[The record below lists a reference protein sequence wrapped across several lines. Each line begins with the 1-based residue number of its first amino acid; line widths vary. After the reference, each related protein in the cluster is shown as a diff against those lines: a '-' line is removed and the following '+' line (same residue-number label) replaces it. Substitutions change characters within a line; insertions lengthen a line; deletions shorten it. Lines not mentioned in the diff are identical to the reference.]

1 MMNEGWDDIHKEGWD
16 GISNEGDG
24 YAEKIPRV

>member
-1 MMNEGWDDIHKEGWD
+1 MKNEGWDDIHNEGWD
-16 GISNEGDG
+16 GISNEGSG